1 MTVRMADDKDQFD
14 QVMTLPEADLT
25 RFSESYASFTRI
37 VNSLQRQY
45 LEVKEE
51 FSVVNADLAES
62 NRRLQEMTAQNLAA
76 NDFLGSI
83 LNALSAA
90 VIAVDRDGVIT
101 HFNRAAS
108 VIFGIPVREPM
119 GRKYAEMLPQGEPVT
134 ANAVS
139 AFESGETADS
149 VEKRITLDDG
159 TRLHL
164 SVSTEILRDREGR
177 PVGSV
182 EVCHDITKLKKM
194 EQEIVRLNTL
204 AALGEMAATIAH
216 EVRNP
221 LAGIGGF
228 AVLLQRDLPADDP
241 SQKLVAKII
250 RGADTLNR
258 IVTTLLNYTRTEE
271 LHRDDVRFDL
281 FLTSIIESFRQEN
294 GERVAGMDLA
304 FVPPSR
310 GKPVDMIASIDPAL
324 FRQVI
329 INMLSNA
336 VDACSGTGDVTV
348 QCVKLPRQRATR
360 QYGDKL
366 LLGLDETILET
377 TISDTGKGIEPE
389 SLARVFAPFFTT
401 KNGGTGLGLA
411 MARKIIRAHGGEI
424 SASNNPDRGAKF
436 TLLLPVRID
445 PLVNPSAVREW
456 RTGRVI
462 DEV

>member
-1 MTVRMADDKDQFD
+1 MAKDNDQFNPVAALD
-14 QVMTLPEADLT
+14 TADLD
-25 RFSESYASFTRI
+25 RFAESYASFNRVI
-37 VNSLQRQY
+37 NSLQRQY

-51 FSVVNADLAES
+51 VSVVNASLAES
-62 NRRLQEMTAQNLAA
+62 NRKLLDLTTQNLAA

-90 VIAVDRDGVIT
+90 VIAVGRDGRIT

-108 VIFGIPVREPM
+108 VIFGIPVTEPM
-119 GRKYAEMLPQGEPVT
+119 GRRYAEVLPLGEPAA
-134 ANAVS
+134 ANAVHTLS
-139 AFESGETADS
+139 TGEMADS
-149 VEKRITLDDG
+149 VERRITLEDG

-164 SVSTEILRDREGR
+164 SVSTEILQDREGR
-177 PVGSV
+177 PVGAV
-182 EVCHDITKLKKM
+182 EICHDVTKIKKL
-194 EQEIVRLNTL
+194 EQEIARLNTL

-228 AVLLQRDLPADDP
+228 AVLLQRDLAATDPA
-241 SQKLVAKII
+241 QKLVAKII
-250 RGADTLNR
+250 RGAETLNR
-258 IVTTLLNYTRTEE
+258 IVTTLLNYTRTDE
-271 LHRDDVRFDL
+271 LHRDEVRFDA
-281 FLTSIIESFRQEN
+281 FLSSIIETFRQEN
-294 GERVAGMDLA
+294 GERVARMEMT

-310 GKPVDMIASIDPAL
+310 GTTVDMIVSIDPVL

-329 INMLSNA
+329 TNILSNA
-336 VDACSGTGDVTV
+336 VDACGGAGEVTLH
-348 QCVKLPRQRATR
+348 CSKLPRQRATR

-366 LLGLDETILET
+366 LLGLDETLLEA
-377 TISDTGKGIEPE
+377 TISDTGRGIDPD
-389 SLARVFAPFFTT
+389 SISKVFAPFYTT

-411 MARKIIRAHGGEI
+411 MARKIIMAHGGEI
-424 SASNNPDRGAKF
+424 LASNNADRGAKF

-445 PLVNPSAVREW
+445 PTTSPATVRES